1 MFGLS
6 EEEKMKKKIKEKAG
20 TYEVNYESPLGDMT
34 KKFKE
39 IADEMNDY
47 VGEKV
52 IEIEDD

>member
-6 EEEKMKKKIKEKAG
+6 EEEKLKKEIKKKAG
-20 TYEVNYESPLGDMT
+20 TYEFGYDMPKALKDKV
-34 KKFKE
+34 KK
-39 IADEMNDY
+39 AVDEMNDY

>member
-1 MFGLS
+1 MFGKKDKLK
-6 EEEKMKKKIKEKAG
+6 EEIKKKAG
-20 TYEVNYESPLGDMT
+20 TYEVNYESPLGDIN